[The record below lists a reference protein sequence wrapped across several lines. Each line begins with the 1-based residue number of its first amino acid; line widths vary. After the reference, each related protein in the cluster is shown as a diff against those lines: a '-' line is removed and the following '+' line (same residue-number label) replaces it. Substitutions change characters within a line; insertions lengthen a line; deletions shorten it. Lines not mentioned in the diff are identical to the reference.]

1 MVFNLI
7 VLYTGRRGS
16 GKTLTMVKDILK
28 FKEAGWTIYSNIEIK
43 GVDTQ
48 TLETEDIINFD
59 KKSEMKNCVFVIDEI
74 QVLFDSRRSTSKTNT
89 DFSNFIQQIRK
100 RGIILLATTQ
110 FAGTTDLRIR
120 QHTDIIVRPRYN
132 KKYFL
137 VDVIYFDITASE
149 DSFMLDEMPFNRRL
163 VFDARTIFN
172 LYDTNKTIT

>member
-1 MVFNLI
+1 MI

-16 GKTLTMVKDILK
+16 GKTLSMVKDIIR
-28 FKEAGWTIYSNIEIK
+28 FKDNGWDIYSNIEIK
-43 GVDTQ
+43 GVTTN
-48 TLETEDIINFD
+48 TLNTEDIINLD
-59 KKSEMKNCVFVIDEI
+59 KKSELKECVFVIDEI

-89 DFSNFIQQIRK
+89 GFSNFIQQIRK

-132 KKYFL
+132 KKFK
-137 VDVIYFDITASE
+137 VCDVIYFDITASE
-149 DSFMLDEMPFNRRL
+149 DNFMLDDMPFNRRI
-163 VFDARTIFN
+163 VFDARTIFD